1 MNQLFTPVM
10 MIHLVTAVG
19 ALLIGGITLAMKKGT
34 RMHRLGGR
42 IWVSLMVVTALVS
55 FGIKTN
61 GHFSWIHLLSV
72 STLVAVTMAIAAVL
86 RGNLK
91 AHRRGMTL
99 TYIGLCVAGAFTLLP
114 HRVLGQL
121 VWHGI
126 GLA

>member
-1 MNQLFTPVM
+1 MSTLFTPVM
-10 MIHLVTAVG
+10 IIHLATAVG
-19 ALLIGGITLAMKKGT
+19 ALLVGGITLAARKGT

-55 FGIKTN
+55 LGIKTS
-61 GHFSWIHLLSV
+61 GHFSWIHLLSIG
-72 STLVAVTMAIAAVL
+72 TLVAVAMSISAVM
-86 RGNLK
+86 RGNVR

-99 TYIGLCVAGAFTLLP
+99 TYIGLCTAGAFTLLP
-114 HRVLGQL
+114 HRVLGQI

>member
-61 GHFSWIHLLSV
+61 G
-72 STLVAVTMAIAAVL
+72 LVAVTMAIAAVL